1 MYRWETDKK
10 TYLRLKECLNEL
22 HPEIKIELIAYDEN
36 LEKLA
41 FTQSAPCVVNLYLTK
56 EQRRILL
63 DELEM
68 IEMDAIDISDK
79 KSNERYEK
87 YGWLWAVFY
96 DLEEE
101 KYE

>member
-1 MYRWETDKK
+1 
-10 TYLRLKECLNEL
+10 
-22 HPEIKIELIAYDEN
+22 
-36 LEKLA
+36 
-41 FTQSAPCVVNLYLTK
+41 
-56 EQRRILL
+56 
-63 DELEM
+63 M

>member
-1 MYRWETDKK
+1 MYRWETDKN

-22 HPEIKIELIAYDEN
+22 HPEIKIEMIACDEN
-36 LEKLA
+36 LEKLRFA
-41 FTQSAPCVVNLYLTK
+41 QSAPCVVNLCLTK
-56 EQRRILL
+56 EQRKNLL

-68 IEMDAIDISDK
+68 IEMDAIDFRDR

-87 YGWLWAVFY
+87 YGWLWDAFY